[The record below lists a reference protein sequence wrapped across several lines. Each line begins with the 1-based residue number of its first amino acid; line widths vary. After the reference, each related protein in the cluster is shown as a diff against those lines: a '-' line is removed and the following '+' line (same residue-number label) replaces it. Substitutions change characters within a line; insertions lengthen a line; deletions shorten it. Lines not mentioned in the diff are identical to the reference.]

1 MDRREFLF
9 RLGCAIVAVP
19 AVLNIA
25 ACGGGGGGGTPATV
39 TGADFTVTSSVNDAH
54 THDIT
59 VKAAD
64 LAAGVSVTYTST
76 NAGGHTHTV
85 TLTPAIINDINSGKG
100 DTVSANPD
108 ATGHSHG
115 WLIKKP

>member
-1 MDRREFLF
+1 MERREFLF
-9 RLGCAIVAVP
+9 RLGCAIVAAP
-19 AVLNIA
+19 AVLSIA
-25 ACGGGGGGGTPATV
+25 ACGGGGGTSTAV
-39 TGADFTVTSSVNDAH
+39 TGTDFTVTSSVNDAH

-59 VKAAD
+59 VKASD

-85 TLTPAIINDINSGKG
+85 TLTPAIINDINSGTG
-100 DTVSANPD
+100 GNVTGTPAAN
-108 ATGHSHG
+108 GHSHG

>member
-1 MDRREFLF
+1 MKRREFLI
-9 RLGCAIVAVP
+9 RLGCAIVTAP
-19 AVLNIA
+19 AVLSIA
-25 ACGGGGGGGTPATV
+25 ACGGGGGTSTPVV
-39 TGADFTVTSSVNDAH
+39 TGGDFTVTSSVNDAH

-76 NAGGHTHTV
+76 NVGGHTHDV

-100 DTVSANPD
+100 DTVSGTPAAN
-108 ATGHSHG
+108 GHSHG

>member
-1 MDRREFLF
+1 MERREFLF
-9 RLGCAIVAVP
+9 RLGCTIVTAPAI
-19 AVLNIA
+19 LSIA
-25 ACGGGGGGGTPATV
+25 ACGGGGGTTTLV

-54 THDIT
+54 THEIT

-64 LAAGVSVTYTST
+64 LTAGVSVTYTCT

-100 DTVSANPD
+100 DIVSANPD
-108 ATGHSHG
+108 STGHGHG

>member
-1 MDRREFLF
+1 MERREFLF
-9 RLGCAIVAVP
+9 RLGCAIVTAP
-19 AVLNIA
+19 AILSIA
-25 ACGGGGGGGTPATV
+25 ACGGGGGTSTTV
-39 TGADFTVTSSVNDAH
+39 TGGDFTVTSSVNDAH

-76 NAGGHTHTV
+76 NAGGHVHTV

-108 ATGHSHG
+108 ATGHGHG

>member
-1 MDRREFLF
+1 MERREFLF
-9 RLGCAIVAVP
+9 RLGCAIVAAP
-19 AVLNIA
+19 AVLSIA
-25 ACGGGGGGGTPATV
+25 ACGGGGGTSTTV
-39 TGADFTVTSSVNDAH
+39 TGGDFSVTSSVNDAH

-85 TLTPAIINDINSGKG
+85 TLSPAIINDVNSGKG
-100 DTVSANPD
+100 DIVTANPD